1 MAFRY
6 NAREQGHCTLPAA
19 SSHLHAVHVHFVR
32 TGVQLL
38 YNMWHSGINATSV
51 DRSALNYFNAQL
63 PLRCAMVMKVVH
75 AQLYNACQW
84 YRMTSTWTR
93 TTPRDGEGGTGNG
106 VPPAWKGFVPF
117 KASAQDV
124 TCYTDFFDRVAY
136 AAEWSTRYSVSEAE
150 RSPGS
155 RAGSSP
161 AGRSPSGRPAT
172 VACAGGAAAAQ
183 AATGAGGSTSCGST
197 SPSAGASSV
206 ATPNACGGGPA
217 GAMYSAYTGDH
228 ALNGPDKYYL
238 STVAEVAAAEKA
250 RDSVGWKWRWYS
262 EGSHHANVIRCVGAC
277 VRSTSLWGRCC
288 AVA

>member
-1 MAFRY
+1 MPTGSAHAMQRTYWRCSTAPRRHRSTRRGNSRLAFRY

-19 SSHLHAVHVHFVR
+19 SSHLHAVHVRFVR

-51 DRSALNYFNAQL
+51 DRSELNYFNAQL

-161 AGRSPSGRPAT
+161 VASRTIRPLPGF
-172 VACAGGAAAAQ
+172 V
-183 AATGAGGSTSCGST
+183 
-197 SPSAGASSV
+197 
-206 ATPNACGGGPA
+206 
-217 GAMYSAYTGDH
+217 H
-228 ALNGPDKYYL
+228 
-238 STVAEVAAAEKA
+238 
-250 RDSVGWKWRWYS
+250 
-262 EGSHHANVIRCVGAC
+262 
-277 VRSTSLWGRCC
+277 
-288 AVA
+288 